1 MPVSDVTEVGLFV
14 QDDVR
19 LDASRWSVSPALR
32 VDWYELD
39 PTADTIYREDNP
51 TSAPVGVH
59 EFSIA
64 PKLGVTYRLGAT
76 TSAYFQYAH
85 GFRSPPPE
93 DVNIGLELPLFK
105 VRAVPNPD
113 LEPESSDGYELGLR
127 FAGPAVAL
135 TTSVFWTDYRDFI
148 ESKVNLG
155 VDPVTGTTLFQSQN
169 VAEARIAGIEV
180 SGTVDLGA
188 WRNSLAGWSTRLAA
202 SWTDGDDLVR
212 DVPLN
217 SIDPP
222 RAVVGA
228 RYEPTA
234 GRWAAELV
242 VTAVAAQREV
252 DRSTADLYR
261 TDGYATVDLLAQWR
275 IAPRVRLDLGLF
287 NLTDT
292 AYIEWADVRGRTA
305 DDTLVPYYTR
315 PGFNA
320 SATLRYDF

>member
-1 MPVSDVTEVGLFV
+1 
-14 QDDVR
+14 
-19 LDASRWSVSPALR
+19 
-32 VDWYELD
+32 
-39 PTADTIYREDNP
+39 
-51 TSAPVGVH
+51 VH

-155 VDPVTGTTLFQSQN
+155 VDPATGTTLFQSQN